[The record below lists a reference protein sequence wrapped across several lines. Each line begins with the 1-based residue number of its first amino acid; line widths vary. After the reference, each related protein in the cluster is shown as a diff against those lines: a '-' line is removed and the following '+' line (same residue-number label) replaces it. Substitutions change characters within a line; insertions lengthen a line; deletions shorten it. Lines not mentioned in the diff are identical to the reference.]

1 MTQFV
6 RTTYLEIGFEE
17 AGTADRPVA
26 VLLHG
31 WPDDVHCW
39 DGVIPSLTD
48 RYRLL
53 MPHLRGHG
61 ATTFREKET
70 PRSGQTAALAHDL
83 LEFVR
88 GLDLAEV
95 LLVGHDWGARA
106 GYAAAAVEPGLF
118 RGLVAM
124 SAGYAST
131 DPDQAIGYELAQ
143 AYWYQ
148 WFVATQ
154 IGRRAFE
161 EDRRGICRYLWRT
174 WSPTWDFDGE
184 EFDEAAE
191 AWDNSDFAEVTANAY
206 LQRWG
211 EEPGSLEYD
220 ELDKQFAEQP
230 EIAVPT
236 MVLHGEQDRGDLPQT
251 TADQERH
258 FTAGY
263 ERRLLPGVG
272 HFVPRE
278 APAHTA
284 AAIRDRDSG

>member
-39 DGVIPSLTD
+39 DGVLPSLTD

-88 GLDLAEV
+88 GLSQSCPTS
-95 LLVGHDWGARA
+95 R
-106 GYAAAAVEPGLF
+106 
-118 RGLVAM
+118 
-124 SAGYAST
+124 
-131 DPDQAIGYELAQ
+131 
-143 AYWYQ
+143 
-148 WFVATQ
+148 
-154 IGRRAFE
+154 
-161 EDRRGICRYLWRT
+161 
-174 WSPTWDFDGE
+174 SPTWDFDGE

-211 EEPGSLEYD
+211 EQPGSLEYD
-220 ELDKQFAEQP
+220 ELDKQLAEQP
-230 EIAVPT
+230 GIAVPT

-258 FTAGY
+258 FSAGY

-284 AAIRDRDSG
+284 AAIRDHDSG